1 MGIKELEAG
10 WQESGKRAVSNVNEW
25 RQQHRKA
32 TLQEIEK
39 ALDEQ
44 LGRLRK
50 QLLEEAAQASET
62 ADWSAG
68 SADAP
73 VCGRC
78 GARLEARGKEKRK
91 LTTNYDQVM
100 ELERRYGVCPVCK
113 TGLFPPG

>member
-1 MGIKELEAG
+1 MGIKELEAD
-10 WQESGKRAVSNVNEW
+10 WQESGKRAVKHVNEW
-25 RQQHRKA
+25 RQEHPKA

-39 ALDEQ
+39 AVDEQ

-62 ADWSAG
+62 ADWSAASEEG
-68 SADAP
+68 P
-73 VCGRC
+73 VCGKC
-78 GARLEARGKEKRK
+78 GARLEARGKGKRK
-91 LTTNYDQVM
+91 LTTNYEQVM